1 MGSALSVTSLAAA
14 LGLPFAFASHFAPG
28 DLDQAVQLYRDR
40 FQPGP
45 WGDAPRFMLAVNV
58 FAADTDEAA
67 RKLRTSQQQSF
78 YRLRTGAPGKLPPPV
93 DDLSQVVPAQY
104 HPTLDAAL
112 RVSAVG
118 SPASVKR
125 QLDEFA
131 ASYRPDEMI
140 LTGMIHDP
148 EARLRSFAIAA
159 EVMG

>member
-1 MGSALSVTSLAAA
+1 MVGLADRADERPSRLSGGQQQRVALARA
-14 LGLPFAFASHFAPG
+14 LAPG
-28 DLDQAVQLYRDR
+28 SGLILLDEPFSA
-40 FQPGP
+40 
-45 WGDAPRFMLAVNV
+45 
-58 FAADTDEAA
+58 
-67 RKLRTSQQQSF
+67 
-78 YRLRTGAPGKLPPPV
+78 
-93 DDLSQVVPAQY
+93 
-104 HPTLDAAL
+104 LDAAL